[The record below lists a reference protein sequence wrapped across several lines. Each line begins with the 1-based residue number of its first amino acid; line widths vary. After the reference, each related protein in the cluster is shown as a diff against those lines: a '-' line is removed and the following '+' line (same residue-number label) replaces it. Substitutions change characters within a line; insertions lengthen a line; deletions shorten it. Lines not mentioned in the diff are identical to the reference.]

1 MKKWITLVVAVA
13 LPTTLSLA
21 SETSAETL
29 ALYKKKC
36 ASCHGTDGKGDTK
49 MGKKLGSKD
58 YTDSEVQK
66 KVTDAD
72 MARAIKKGLKV
83 DGKIKM
89 KGFEDLTDKEITGLV
104 VLMREFAK
112 K

>member
-1 MKKWITLVVAVA
+1 MKLQITLAI
-13 LPTTLSLA
+13 LLTTLLTARADTAAVYS
-21 SETSAETL
+21 
-29 ALYKKKC
+29 KQC
-36 ASCHGTDGKGDTK
+36 AKCHGTEGKGDTK